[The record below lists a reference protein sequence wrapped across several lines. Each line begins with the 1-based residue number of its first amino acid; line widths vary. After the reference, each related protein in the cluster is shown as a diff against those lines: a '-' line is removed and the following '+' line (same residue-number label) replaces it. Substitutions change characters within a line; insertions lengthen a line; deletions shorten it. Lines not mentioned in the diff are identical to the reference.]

1 MPLTVPLTV
10 LVDYDSGN
18 LHSAEKAF
26 QRMALETGAGDILI
40 TSRPEDVARADRI
53 VLPGDG
59 AFPACRRALG
69 EVGGLFEAI
78 EEAVRVKGRPFMG
91 ICVGMQMM
99 ATWGRE
105 YTDTRGFDWIGGE
118 VTRIAPANPA
128 LKVPH
133 MGWNDLVIDS
143 TDAGAHPVLN
153 GIATG
158 DHAYFVHSYAFRVA
172 NPAERLAHVDYAGDV
187 TAIIG
192 TKNMVGTQ
200 FHPEKSQATGLRI
213 IANFLRWAP

>member
-1 MPLTVPLTV
+1 MLTV

-26 QRMALETGAGDILI
+26 QRMAQETGAGEILV

-69 EVGGLFEAI
+69 DHGGLFEAI
-78 EEAVRVKGRPFMG
+78 EEAVRVGGRPFFG

-105 YTDTRGFDWIGGE
+105 YEDTRGFDWIGGE
-118 VTRIAPANPA
+118 VTRITPADPA

-133 MGWNDLVIDS
+133 MGWNDLVIDNAA
-143 TDAGAHPVLN
+143 TGPHPVLQ
-153 GIATG
+153 GVTTG

-172 NPAERLAHVDYAGDV
+172 NPAERLAHVDYAGDI

-192 TKNMVGTQ
+192 AGNMIGTQ

-213 IANFLRWAP
+213 IANFLRWTP